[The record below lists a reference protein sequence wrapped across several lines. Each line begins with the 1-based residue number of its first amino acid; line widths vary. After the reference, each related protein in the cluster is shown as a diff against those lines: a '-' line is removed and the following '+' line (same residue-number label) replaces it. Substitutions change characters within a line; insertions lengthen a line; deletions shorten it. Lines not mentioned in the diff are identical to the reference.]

1 MTLPP
6 EPAPPSGEPSA
17 SGWWARL
24 VGVRGRNVLKT
35 GAWSLVARACGAAN
49 LFVGVPFVLDA
60 LGTARFGVWATL
72 CTFTALAGFLDFG
85 FGNGAMNLMASAR
98 GRDASDEYPL
108 IVAGAL
114 RAVLSVMVWVSGVA
128 AAMWWVMPWGRI
140 LGLGEDLTA
149 EASQAVGIVLVAT
162 LLTIPLALANRLQLG
177 MGRGDRA
184 FRWQSLASL
193 LTLGAVVVFAVN
205 GASLPALTAAAVG
218 IPLLGLLMNTLELRR
233 AFGAPDPMLA
243 RVRLPGLVR
252 EMRRSGFSFFLLQMG
267 ATLAFVLDLPLL
279 TALAG
284 PSDAATFAIVQR
296 LFSVV
301 SMGLAMV
308 WVPLWPTYRDALA
321 AGDHAWVT
329 RTFRCSVLAATGL
342 AAVAGACL
350 ALGFELATMLWLGR
364 SVPASM
370 LLLAGFATWCVA
382 DAAGAAVATFLNAA
396 EIMRPQ
402 MIVAAAFV
410 VLGLPMKAWAA
421 STHGADGIIW
431 VSAGLCMVVNLFPLF
446 MFRHRIVTAVWN
458 RIH

>member
-1 MTLPP
+1 M
-6 EPAPPSGEPSA
+6 
-17 SGWWARL
+17 
-24 VGVRGRNVLKT
+24 RGRNVLKT
-35 GAWSLVARACGAAN
+35 GVWSFVARACGAAN
-49 LFVGVPFVLDA
+49 LFVSVPFVLDA

-72 CTFTALAGFLDFG
+72 CTFTTLAGFLDFG

-114 RAVLSVMVWVSGVA
+114 RAVLSVMGWVSGVA
-128 AAMWWVMPWGRI
+128 AIAWWVVPWERV
-140 LGLGEDLTA
+140 LGLGKGLTA
-149 EASQAVGIVLVAT
+149 EASQAAGIVLVAT

-193 LTLGAVVVFAVN
+193 LTLGTVVGLAIN
-205 GASLPALTAAAVG
+205 GASLQTLTAAAVG
-218 IPLLGLLMNTLELRR
+218 VPLFGLLMNTLELRR
-233 AFGAPDPMLA
+233 AIGSPDPVAA
-243 RVRLPGLVR
+243 RVRLPELVR

-267 ATLAFVLDLPLL
+267 ATLTVVLDLPLL

-301 SMGLAMV
+301 PMGLAMV

-321 AGDHAWVT
+321 AGDHGWVA
-329 RTFRCSVLAATGL
+329 RTFRRSLLATTGL

-350 ALGFELATMLWLGR
+350 ALGFDPITMFWLDR
-364 SVPASM
+364 PVPVSM
-370 LLLAGFATWCVA
+370 LLLLGFATWCVA
-382 DAAGAAVATFLNAA
+382 DAAGTAVATFLNAA

-402 MIVAAAFV
+402 LMVAAALV
-410 VLGLPMKAWAA
+410 LLGLPLKVWAA
-421 STHGADGIIW
+421 SAHGADGIIL
-431 VSAGLCMVVNLFPLF
+431 VALCLRILVNLFPLYL
-446 MFRHRIVTAVWN
+446 FRHRIAAAVWN